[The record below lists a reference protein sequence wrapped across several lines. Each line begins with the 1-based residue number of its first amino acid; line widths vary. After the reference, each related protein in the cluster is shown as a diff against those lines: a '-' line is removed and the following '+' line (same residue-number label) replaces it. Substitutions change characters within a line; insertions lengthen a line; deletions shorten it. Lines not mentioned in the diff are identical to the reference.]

1 MSDALPEPVRAF
13 LDQGGEQVVLATAD
27 APSVDG
33 AVDLPS
39 RSMSGRYQR
48 VLVVVAD
55 RADLRAAVLP
65 HAVRTPTVAVWVA
78 SLAAAPGFVARP
90 EWPPMKAFR
99 AQPVGERL
107 PRRGAVRAARA
118 RRQRGR
124 ASWAGSSVW
133 PAAGGAGGLVVDD
146 GSGPDVP
153 IEERDVP
160 PDVVADAPTGPCA
173 EHPVTG
179 RAPVTIGGRSGD
191 RGRSTSACSTRS
203 GSRPTS
209 TGRS

>member
-1 MSDALPEPVRAF
+1 MSDALPEPVRVF

-27 APSVDG
+27 APVVDG

-65 HAVRTPTVAVWVA
+65 HAVRTSTVAVWVA

-99 AQPVGERL
+99 AQPVGDGYLVVARFEQ
-107 PRRGAVRAARA
+107 PVRAANVVARA
-118 RRQRGR
+118 RPAVGV
-124 ASWAGSSVW
+124 AGAPSCR
-133 PAAGGAGGLVVDD
+133 
-146 GSGPDVP
+146 GSG
-153 IEERDVP
+153 R
-160 PDVVADAPTGPCA
+160 
-173 EHPVTG
+173 
-179 RAPVTIGGRSGD
+179 R
-191 RGRSTSACSTRS
+191 
-203 GSRPTS
+203 
-209 TGRS
+209 